1 MVKEYGYE
9 YNAVVDEELLLKTQ
23 WRGTEKKLW
32 NAYCFRCGRDAL
44 KVIAREHPN
53 TTVYL
58 PSLCCDSIFN
68 WNDCAVC
75 IANICGN
82 HHKIVCGLFRLP
94 YNCNVVA
101 VGFNGGIFV

>member
-58 PSLCCDSIFN
+58 PSLCCDSMITPFELY
-68 WNDCAVC
+68 DCRVVFFLLADVE
-75 IANICGN
+75 
-82 HHKIVCGLFRLP
+82 GLFHGL
-94 YNCNVVA
+94 VA
-101 VGFNGGIFV
+101 QEGDDEGMFTRGDLQ